1 MSGGPR
7 LEVPKACIM
16 VWFGNLVA
24 GDWIYIIF
32 LTNYS
37 SLQGPF
43 HSFCPHGFRR
53 RIMYSCCRLNKLKRP
68 SPIVI
73 WRKQAVKCNNVN
85 CTVCSVSQSNCKNWH
100 GHMWHLWRDCKYLA
114 CRYAGIYTYCIL
126 ICEMTDSFTKTSKP
140 FRRNTQFTA
149 KAKMTLLLFFLISF
163 FWFWGKMCNKHSCF
177 SFWNRL

>member
-1 MSGGPR
+1 MCSLTRGGPL
-7 LEVPKACIM
+7 LEVPCIM
-16 VWFGNLVA
+16 VWLGNLVA
-24 GDWIYIIF
+24 LDWIYIIF

-53 RIMYSCCRLNKLKRP
+53 RIIYSCCRLNKLKRP

-85 CTVCSVSQSNCKNWH
+85 CTVCSVSQSNCKSDMARC
-100 GHMWHLWRDCKYLA
+100 G
-114 CRYAGIYTYCIL
+114 RYSGIYTYCIL
-126 ICEMTDSFTKTSKP
+126 ICKMTDSFTKTSKP

-163 FWFWGKMCNKHSCF
+163 SWFWGKKCNKHSCF